1 MTDQIEGPQA
11 PHDTVADDRPRRK
24 LPVRTA
30 IVGAALLALGIGG
43 GATIAQMTG
52 PSVEMAPLKAVAIR
66 SLTDNGSVIS
76 VRGRVAETYGPMFVL
91 TDGSGRALVDLGRQ
105 GDGTGLVSAGQ
116 AVTVQGHYRRG
127 MIHAS
132 FLVSADGKVVALR
145 PMGPPHHGPG
155 GPGGPGG
162 PDGPD
167 GPRHGPRGP
176 GAGPDGGPGANDAPP
191 PPPPPAMGT
200 TAPVA
205 PVVPGA
211 VPAAPVAPAATGNS
225 AR

>member
-11 PHDTVADDRPRRK
+11 HYDTVADDRPRRK

-52 PSVEMAPLKAVAIR
+52 PSVEMAPLNPVAIR

-116 AVTVQGHYRRG
+116 AVTVQGHYGRG

-132 FLVSADGKVVALR
+132 FLVAADGKVVALR
-145 PMGPPHHGPG
+145 PMGPPRHGPG

-176 GAGPDGGPGANDAPP
+176 GAGPDGAPGAADAPP

-200 TAPVA
+200 AAPTAPAVA
-205 PVVPGA
+205 PVPA
-211 VPAAPVAPAATGNS
+211 AAPAAPANRAG
-225 AR
+225 

>member
-1 MTDQIEGPQA
+1 MTDRIEGPYA
-11 PHDTVADDRPRRK
+11 DFEPVADARPRRK

-30 IVGAALLALGIGG
+30 VIGAALLALGIGG

-52 PSVEMAPLKAVAIR
+52 PSVEMAPLNPVAIR
-66 SLTDNGSVIS
+66 SLSDTGSVIS

-116 AVTVQGHYRRG
+116 AVTVQGHYGRG
-127 MIHAS
+127 VVHAS
-132 FLVSADGKVVALR
+132 FLVGADGKVVALR
-145 PMGPPHHGPG
+145 PMGPPPH

-200 TAPVA
+200 AAPTAPAVA
-205 PVVPGA
+205 PAPTA
-211 VPAAPVAPAATGNS
+211 APAAAPAATANRPG
-225 AR
+225 

>member
-132 FLVSADGKVVALR
+132 FLVGADGKVVALR

-155 GPGGPGG
+155 GPG
-162 PDGPD
+162 GPD

-200 TAPVA
+200 TAPAQA
-205 PVVPGA
+205 PA
-211 VPAAPVAPAATGNS
+211 PAAAPAATANRAG
-225 AR
+225 

>member
-11 PHDTVADDRPRRK
+11 PHNTVADDRPRRK

-132 FLVSADGKVVALR
+132 FLVGADGKVVALR

-155 GPGGPGG
+155 GPG
-162 PDGPD
+162 GPD

-200 TAPVA
+200 TAPAQA
-205 PVVPGA
+205 PA
-211 VPAAPVAPAATGNS
+211 PAAAPAATANRAG
-225 AR
+225 

>member
-52 PSVEMAPLKAVAIR
+52 PSVEMAPLNPVAIR

-132 FLVSADGKVVALR
+132 FLVGADGKVVALR

-155 GPGGPGG
+155 GPG
-162 PDGPD
+162 GPD

-200 TAPVA
+200 TAPAQA
-205 PVVPGA
+205 PA
-211 VPAAPVAPAATGNS
+211 PAAAPAATANRAG
-225 AR
+225 

>member
-1 MTDQIEGPQA
+1 MTDQIEGPQGQY
-11 PHDTVADDRPRRK
+11 DTAEQPGTRRK

-30 IVGAALLALGIGG
+30 VIGAALLALGIGG
-43 GATIAQMTG
+43 GATVAQMTG
-52 PSVEMAPLKAVAIR
+52 PSVEMAPLNPVAIR
-66 SLTDNGSVIS
+66 SLTDTNSVIS

-116 AVTVQGHYRRG
+116 AVTVQGHYGRG

-132 FLVSADGKVVALR
+132 FLVGADGKVVALR
-145 PMGPPHHGPG
+145 PIGPPPH

-200 TAPVA
+200 AAPTA
-205 PVVPGA
+205 PVVPAA
-211 VPAAPVAPAATGNS
+211 VPAAPVAPVAPAATGNS

>member
-132 FLVSADGKVVALR
+132 FLVGADGKVVALR
-145 PMGPPHHGPG
+145 PMGPPHH

-200 TAPVA
+200 TAPAQA
-205 PVVPGA
+205 PA
-211 VPAAPVAPAATGNS
+211 PAAAPAATANRAG
-225 AR
+225 

>member
-11 PHDTVADDRPRRK
+11 PHNTVADDRPRRK

-132 FLVSADGKVVALR
+132 FLVGADGKVVALR
-145 PMGPPHHGPG
+145 PMGPPHH

-200 TAPVA
+200 TAPAQA
-205 PVVPGA
+205 PA
-211 VPAAPVAPAATGNS
+211 PAAAPAATANRAG
-225 AR
+225 